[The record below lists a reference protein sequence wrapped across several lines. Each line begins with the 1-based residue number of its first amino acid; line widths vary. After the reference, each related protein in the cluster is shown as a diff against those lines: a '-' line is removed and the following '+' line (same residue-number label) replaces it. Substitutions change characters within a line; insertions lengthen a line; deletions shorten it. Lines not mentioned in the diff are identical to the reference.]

1 MEFNIKQYIAAMFI
15 FELSI
20 ICIFIII
27 IVFQIILSLYLKQF
41 KTNTFLTLLLLC
53 VILTLYLILGSFS
66 RGVKLLTEKKDDIV
80 VIEGTIQGIS
90 NTIDRYTYENK
101 TVFASYIYI
110 DNEKYY
116 IMYRGDLNIGDK
128 ITIYYYSKSK
138 VILKVYR

>member
-1 MEFNIKQYIAAMFI
+1 MFI
-15 FELSI
+15 FGLSI
-20 ICIFIII
+20 ICILIVIIA
-27 IVFQIILSLYLKQF
+27 FQIILSLYLKHF
-41 KTNTFLTLLLLC
+41 KINTFITLLFLC
-53 VILTLYLILGSFS
+53 VLLTLYLILSSFS

-90 NTIDRYTYENK
+90 NTTDRYTYENK

-116 IMYRGDLNIGDK
+116 IMYRGDLNIGDE